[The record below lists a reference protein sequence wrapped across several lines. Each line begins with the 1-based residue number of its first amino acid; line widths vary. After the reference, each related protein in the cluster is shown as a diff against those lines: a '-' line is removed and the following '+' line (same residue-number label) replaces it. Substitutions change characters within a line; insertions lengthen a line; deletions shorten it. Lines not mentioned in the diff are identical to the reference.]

1 VADVEYDGIPI
12 INPSELPTGHYDR
25 KQLFKMWA
33 GSGYSPY
40 NGYVWADHFEDAF
53 EEWVE
58 HLDTECP
65 GCFVTV
71 GEDELKEAADDL
83 GVEWDDQWPE
93 WGDPKFLEVAE
104 HAEADLTTIGHTTL
118 KSGTHIPSDQWGGD
132 EIDGDEESAV
142 WRICAAAYEDEYD
155 EYPEPPDRIQAKRGV
170 KFKLDGLP
178 TTHPSRKLLPRWA
191 RLQRRT

>member
-1 VADVEYDGIPI
+1 L
-12 INPSELPTGHYDR
+12 ELPTGRYYADR
-25 KQLFKMWA
+25 KGLFKMWA
-33 GSGYSPY
+33 GSFSPTY
-40 NGYVWADHFEDAF
+40 GYVWADNFEDAF

-58 HLDTECP
+58 YLDVVCP

-83 GVEWDDQWPE
+83 GLEWKSSWPDWSDPEFERVVEN
-93 WGDPKFLEVAE
+93 
-104 HAEADLTTIGHTTL
+104 AEADLTAIGHTTL
-118 KSGTHIPSDQWGGD
+118 NSGTHIASHEWGGD
-132 EIDGDEESAV
+132 DISGDEESAV
-142 WRICAAAYEDEYD
+142 WRVCAVEYEAQYD

-178 TTHPSRKLLPRWA
+178 TTRPSRKLLPRWA